1 MCIRECV
8 SAYVCVG
15 TAHEACDV
23 YFTDDHVGIGG
34 FVCIECVCVG
44 ATSYV
49 CVRHE
54 CVYVQ

>member
-23 YFTDDHVGIGG
+23 YFTDDHVGMVDLSVLSV
-34 FVCIECVCVG
+34 FV
-44 ATSYV
+44 
-49 CVRHE
+49 
-54 CVYVQ
+54 